1 MVAEIGSEEVISS
14 LLLVKALLAILG
26 TLLFMYYKIHWE
38 KAKHKLHIHHFF
50 TKWKTVRHAMVLGL
64 AAIGFAVGFSVELFG
79 EQLGLSPNWARFAS
93 SVFEIGAQFCLL
105 FFFFHLA
112 LEDVPH
118 FQHASETVHHHHL
131 QWQMVSSR
139 AGARLNHRYANQQ
152 PAVLVQQPAQKVQTK
167 KKPSKKMAANRRR
180 KKR

>member
-1 MVAEIGSEEVISS
+1 MVAEIGSGEVISS

-26 TLLFMYYKIHWE
+26 VLLFIYYKMNWE

-50 TKWKTVRHAMVLGL
+50 TKWRTVRHAMVLGL

-79 EQLGLSPNWARFAS
+79 EQLGLTPNWARFVS

-118 FQHASETVHHHHL
+118 FQHASEAVHRHHAH
-131 QWQMVSSR
+131 
-139 AGARLNHRYANQQ
+139 QQ
-152 PAVLVQQPAQKVQTK
+152 PTVLVQQPVRQMRNK
-167 KKPSKKMAANRRR
+167 KKPSRKMAAAKR
-180 KKR
+180 KKTR